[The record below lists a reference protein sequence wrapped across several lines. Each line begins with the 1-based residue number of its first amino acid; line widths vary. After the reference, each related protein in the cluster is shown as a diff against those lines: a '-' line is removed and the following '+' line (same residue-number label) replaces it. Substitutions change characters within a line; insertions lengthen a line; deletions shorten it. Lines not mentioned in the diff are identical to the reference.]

1 MEPAE
6 ARRVA
11 DALMQD
17 PARARHAGARGTRP
31 QSGRTRLALGRGD
44 LFVRRLHRRRRA
56 AAAAFPVRP
65 RRRAAASVTLTALG
79 LFAVG
84 ASMSLFTGR
93 HALLSGLRMLGIGGA
108 AGLATYF
115 IGAWLGVSL
124 G

>member
-1 MEPAE
+1 
-6 ARRVA
+6 
-11 DALMQD
+11 MQD
-17 PARARHAGARGTRP
+17 PERALDTLAREELGLNPDDLGSPWLAAISSFSAFTAGA
-31 QSGRTRLALGRGD
+31 ALPLVPFLLGHGNA
-44 LFVRRLHRRRRA
+44 LV
-56 AAAAFPVRP
+56 V
-65 RRRAAASVTLTALG
+65 SIGLTALG

-124 G
+124 A

>member
-1 MEPAE
+1 
-6 ARRVA
+6 V
-11 DALMQD
+11 
-17 PARARHAGARGTRP
+17 
-31 QSGRTRLALGRGD
+31 
-44 LFVRRLHRRRRA
+44 
-56 AAAAFPVRP
+56 
-65 RRRAAASVTLTALG
+65 LTALG

-115 IGAWLGVSL
+115 IGAWLGVTL